1 MSNKVDILTNGKCKS
16 LFSKTIPATSEEE
29 PWSERMCI
37 RVTPSMKEAI
47 IERVISHRKTGATSY
62 GAISNFIREAI
73 YLHLERK

>member
-47 IERVISHRKTGATSY
+47 IERVISHREPGASTH
-62 GAISNFIREAI
+62 GAISHFIREAI
-73 YLHLERK
+73 DLHLSRK